1 MLVVGSAVLQS
12 TLMSQITFLGQ
23 RIDLLLLSVFCIAL
37 LRGAW
42 KGLLWGL
49 VGGLT
54 LDFLSVLPFG
64 SHALSIGLVALV
76 VGLGLRRLSQDYP
89 LLPFVAMPVITTLF
103 YLVLGAISSVSGW
116 PVDWPWLFGRVLLP
130 VVVLDTFALPF
141 VYVPVYTINR
151 RTRVEINWQPDR
163 L

>member
-1 MLVVGSAVLQS
+1 MVGSAVLQS
-12 TLMSQITFLGQ
+12 TAMSQITFLGQ
-23 RIDLLLLSVFCIAL
+23 RIDLLLLSVVCIAL
-37 LRGAW
+37 LRGTW
-42 KGLLWGL
+42 TGLWWGL

-54 LDFLSVLPFG
+54 LDFLTVLPFG
-64 SHALSIGLVALV
+64 SHALSVGLIGLV
-76 VGLGLRRLSQDYP
+76 VGFGVRRLSRDYP

-103 YLVLGAISSVSGW
+103 YLILGGISGVFGW
-116 PVDWPWLFGRVLLP
+116 PVDWQWMFGRVLLP
-130 VVVLDTFALPF
+130 VVVLDTIALPF